1 MESNPQLFTG
11 HLRPLD
17 AILYLLE
24 RDVSCQVGISSM
36 LRLHVDAER
45 REAAIVCRAQAIFA
59 NVLRGFE
66 DHLAD
71 GFGRLDVGCQLE
83 REPNSDYEI
92 SRKLKR
98 DCAYRVD
105 DADED
110 ELSDAVRIVTHMFRA
125 ELVYLRLV
133 LLRL

>member
-1 MESNPQLFTG
+1 
-11 HLRPLD
+11 
-17 AILYLLE
+17 
-24 RDVSCQVGISSM
+24 M

-45 REAAIVCRAQAIFA
+45 REAAIVCRAQAVFGD
-59 NVLRGFE
+59 VLRGFE

-92 SRKLKR
+92 SRKLSR
-98 DCAYRVD
+98 DCAYGVD

-110 ELSDAVRIVTHMFRA
+110 ELSDAVRVVAHMFRA